1 MFDEPYHF
9 KSMLCKELCQ
19 FTSIG
24 TIWNEEMSVETQ
36 NLKSMLCK

>member
-1 MFDEPYHF
+1 MFDEPFHF

-19 FTSIG
+19 FTSIA
-24 TIWNEEMSVETQ
+24 TIGNVEMSVETQ